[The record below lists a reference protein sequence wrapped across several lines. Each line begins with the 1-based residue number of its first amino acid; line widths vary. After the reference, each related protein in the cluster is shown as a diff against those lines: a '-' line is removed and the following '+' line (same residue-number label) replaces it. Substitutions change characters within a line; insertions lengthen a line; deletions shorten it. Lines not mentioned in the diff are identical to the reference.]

1 MKMNER
7 SKLSR
12 LTLGVVIA
20 LAAASASAQ
29 NTSATIGGRV
39 IGEGGQPVAG
49 AEVTIVHTPSG
60 TVSRAVT
67 DANGR
72 YGARG
77 LRVGGPYRVTAVKD
91 GYEGSVQEGVYL
103 ELADSAPVNLDLAA
117 ETAELDAVEVI
128 GSATTSV
135 FSPDKMG
142 AGSNISAEQLQAFP
156 SINRNLQD
164 YVRLDPRIAQT
175 DKGRNEISAGGQ
187 NFRFNNIRIDGV
199 SINDAF
205 GLESN
210 ALPTPRQPISM
221 DAIDAINVSVAN
233 YDVGTSGAT
242 GAVIN
247 AVTKSGTN
255 KFSGTVYGQ
264 YRDNDWSGKNQNDV
278 RPSLFDSE
286 ATYGLTFGGPLIE
299 DRLFFFANYEK
310 YKGKELFVGA
320 GAGFG
325 PVGSGQSTVV
335 NVTQAQVDEIIA
347 ISRNVHGF
355 DPGTLALP
363 ANLDTDSEEYA
374 IKIDWNISDQHRAN
388 LRYSKSEQSQ
398 ANLTGFTNNSL
409 ALTNRAYIR
418 DFELDTITAQ
428 LFSDWNESFS
438 SEFKVSYRDYAAVR
452 TPLDDRP
459 QIQVLVGNASV
470 NLGTEENTHANIL
483 ETETW
488 NSYFIGNWFL
498 GDHTIKFG
506 AEYETND
513 IYNLFGRRING
524 VYRFANIEAYRN
536 GISNQYQLFVPAG
549 NNLDNMA
556 AVWGLNNMAFFVQ
569 DTWAFNSN
577 LTFNFGLRFDRPTVD
592 DAPAFNQ
599 AAFNAFGFDNS
610 VTVDGEELVQPRAGF
625 NYTFDSER
633 PTQLRGGFGLF
644 QGAAATVWL
653 SNPYSNTG
661 LNYTDRF
668 VATGLTRFSADP
680 SAQLALLQAGQGQ
693 TQSVD
698 FISDGLGQPSAW
710 KANLAFDHELPWM
723 GLVATAEAVFTRT
736 NTGIFYQQLN
746 LGAPTAVGQDGRMIY
761 WNANGRDPSRWNQAG
776 TGSSVTARANRNT
789 AFNDAILAA
798 ETDKGSGEQ
807 LSLSLQKPYGNDD
820 WFAQV
825 SYTYTQAKEV
835 SALTS
840 STSGTNL
847 GSTMIFQANEEF
859 AARSNYEIRDRFT
872 AAFSWRKN
880 FFGDY
885 KTEFSAFYEGRKGKP
900 YSYVFDNDANGD
912 GRFNDLL
919 YIPNGRGDVLFGSQ
933 TEEDAFFAFLEGN
946 GYLSRNQGQVAERNA
961 EFSKWVNQVD
971 IRISQELPGFF
982 SDNRAEIFVDV
993 TNVGNLID
1001 KSWGRIDETPFPL
1014 ARGIVEYGGIDP
1026 ATGKYVYR
1034 FNTPDTLNVYDD
1046 RGVSRWAL
1054 QVGFRYEF

>member
-1 MKMNER
+1 MNQK

-12 LTLGVVIA
+12 LALGVVIA

-39 IGEGGQPVAG
+39 IGEGGQPVAN
-49 AEVTIVHTPSG
+49 AEVTILHVPSG

-77 LRVGGPYRVTAVKD
+77 LRVGGPYKVTVVKD
-91 GYEGSVQEGVYL
+91 GYEGAQTDGVYL
-103 ELADSAPVNLDLAA
+103 ELGDSAPVNLDLAA

-128 GSATTSV
+128 GAATATV

-142 AGSNISAEQLQAFP
+142 AGTQISQEQINSFP

-187 NFRFNNIRIDGV
+187 NSRYNAIRIDGV

-210 ALPTPRQPISM
+210 SLPTPRQPISM
-221 DAIDAINVSVAN
+221 DAIDAINVAIAD
-233 YDVGTSGAT
+233 YDVAIAGGT

-255 KFSGTVYGQ
+255 EFSGSVYGLF
-264 YRDNDWSGKNQNDV
+264 RDNDWSGKNQNDV
-278 RPSLFDSE
+278 RPSLFDTE
-286 ATYGLTFGGPLIE
+286 TTYGLTIGGPLIQ

-310 YKGKELFVGA
+310 YKGKELFVGI
-320 GAGFG
+320 GAGYG
-325 PVGSGQSTVV
+325 PLGSGQSNIV
-335 NVTQAQVDEIIA
+335 NISQADINEIIN
-347 ISRNVHGF
+347 ISRSQYGF
-355 DPGTLALP
+355 DPGTLDLP
-363 ANLDTDSEEYA
+363 DLSTESEEYA
-374 IKIDWNISDQHRAN
+374 VKLDWNINDEHRAN
-388 LRYSKSEQSQ
+388 FRYAKSEQSQ
-398 ANLTGFTNNSL
+398 ANLNGFSGSALSL
-409 ALTNRAYIR
+409 STFAYVR
-418 DFELDTITAQ
+418 DFELDTFTGQ
-428 LFSDWNESFS
+428 LFSDWSPEFS
-438 SEFKVSYRDYAAVR
+438 TEFKVSYRDYSAVR
-452 TPLDDRP
+452 TPP
-459 QIQVLVGNASV
+459 QDLPAISVRVGNATL
-470 NLGTEENTHANIL
+470 NFGTEENTHANIL

-488 NSYFIGNWFL
+488 NSYFVGNWFL

-506 AEYETND
+506 AEYEAND

-524 VYRFANIEAYRN
+524 VYTFNSIADYRA
-536 GISNQYQLFVPAG
+536 GRSSRYQLFVPAG
-549 NNLDNMA
+549 GDVNNMA
-556 AVWGLNNMAFFVQ
+556 AVWGLDNLAFFVQ

-577 LTFNFGLRFDRPTVD
+577 LTFNFGVRVDRPSTD
-592 DAPAFNQ
+592 TDPTFNQ
-599 AAFNAFGFDNS
+599 AAFNAFGKDNS
-610 VTVDGEELVQPRAGF
+610 ITVDGEELIQPRFGF

-661 LNYTDRF
+661 LNYTDRIF
-668 VATGLTRFSADP
+668 TTGITAFSPNPA
-680 SAQLALLQAGQGQ
+680 AQAGLLQPGAGA

-698 FISDGLGQPSAW
+698 FIDEGVGQPSAW
-710 KANLAFDHELPWM
+710 KANLAFDHELPWY
-723 GLVATAEAVFTRT
+723 GLVASAEAVVTRV
-736 NTGIFYQQLN
+736 NSAIYYQQLN
-746 LGAPTAVGQDGRMIY
+746 LGRPTAVGQDGRLIY
-761 WNANGRDPSRWNQAG
+761 WNANGLNRANWNQAG
-776 TGSSVTARANRNT
+776 TGTSVTARANRNT

-807 LSLSLQKPYGNDD
+807 LSLSLQKPYGNDN

-825 SYTYTQAKEV
+825 SYTYTDAEEV
-835 SALTS
+835 SGLTS

-847 GSTMIFQANEEF
+847 GVTAIFQANEEV
-859 AARSNYEIRDRFT
+859 ASRSNYVIRDRFT
-872 AAFSWRKN
+872 AAFSYRHY

-885 KTEFSAFYEGRKGKP
+885 KTEFSMFYEGRKGKP
-900 YSYVFDNDANGD
+900 YSYTFDNDANGD
-912 GRFNDLL
+912 GRLNDLL
-919 YIPNGRGDVLFGSQ
+919 YIPAGRGDVLFGSAA
-933 TEEDAFFAFLEGN
+933 EEEAFFAFVESN
-946 GYLSRNQGQVAERNA
+946 EYLRNHQGQVAERNA

-971 IRISQELPGFF
+971 IRISQELPGFYG
-982 SDNRAEIFVDV
+982 DNRAEIWLDIL
-993 TNVGNLID
+993 NVGNMLD
-1001 KSWGRIDETPFPL
+1001 KSWGQIEETGFPL
-1014 ARGIVEYGGIDP
+1014 HRGIVEYGGIDP

-1034 FNTPDTLNVYDD
+1034 FNTPDSLNIYDD
-1046 RGVSRWAL
+1046 RGISRWAL